1 MKRRMEVM
9 RRIKVMKKRIEVMEK
24 RIEVMEK
31 MEERKGGQRE
41 REKLR
46 NLSAEQGEQTAN
58 DAEMIAAR
66 MTRDKNV

>member
-1 MKRRMEVM
+1 
-9 RRIKVMKKRIEVMEK
+9 
-24 RIEVMEK
+24 MEK
-31 MEERKGGQRE
+31 MEERKGSQRE

-58 DAEMIAAR
+58 DAEMIAR